1 MLSFPE
7 RSTFVMEVVTTTK
20 AHESLGVSSLRVF
33 RITTYFMI
41 IHVVSL
47 GLARLPLGL

>member
-7 RSTFVMEVVTTTK
+7 RSTFVIEVVTTTK

-33 RITTYFMI
+33 RITTYFI